1 MLVDGTSN
9 LLAVLLPVAVGRG
22 ENPDGGSGVLIIV
35 LAIVAAIVV
44 VGAILTLVARK
55 TRG

>member
-1 MLVDGTSN
+1 MPTESLMSLLVFVAP
-9 LLAVLLPVAVGRG
+9 LAAGRG

-35 LAIVAAIVV
+35 ASIVAAIAVILT
-44 VGAILTLVARK
+44 ILTLIARK

>member
-1 MLVDGTSN
+1 MLFDGASHLVT
-9 LLAVLLPVAVGRG
+9 ALLPVAVGRS

-35 LAIVAAIVV
+35 LSIVAAIVV

>member
-1 MLVDGTSN
+1 MLSDGASH
-9 LLAVLLPVAVGRG
+9 LLTALLPVAVGRS

-35 LAIVAAIVV
+35 LSIVAAIVV

>member
-1 MLVDGTSN
+1 MAIELASD
-9 LLAVLLPVAVGRG
+9 LLWLFAEGRG

-35 LAIVAAIVV
+35 LAIVGAILVI
-44 VGAILTLVARK
+44 GTILTLVARK

>member
-1 MLVDGTSN
+1 MLDASN
-9 LLAVLLPVAVGRG
+9 LLAALLPVAAGRG

-35 LAIVAAIVV
+35 LSIVAAIVV
-44 VGAILTLVARK
+44 VGAILTLIARK

>member
-9 LLAVLLPVAVGRG
+9 LLAALLPVAVGRG

-44 VGAILTLVARK
+44 VGAILTLVARR

>member
-1 MLVDGTSN
+1 MFLDSAAR
-9 LLAVLLPVAVGRG
+9 LLAALLPLAVGRG

-35 LAIVAAIVV
+35 LSIVAVILVI
-44 VGAILTLVARK
+44 GAILALVARK